1 MERAEIQFPHIFGH
15 FFFNGIITNIP
26 QLFRPGQTGNPISF
40 YTNALPKILN
50 RFQEEGH
57 NSALSSK
64 YSDCGDAFG
73 KIGKA
78 MGMNIC
84 GKALCL
90 YYDSEFKETD
100 ADFEA
105 CLPVRKGKSA
115 DTISV
120 RELAGGHCV
129 SLIHKGPYDTLSRK
143 L

>member
-1 MERAEIQFPHIFGH
+1 
-15 FFFNGIITNIP
+15 
-26 QLFRPGQTGNPISF
+26 
-40 YTNALPKILN
+40 
-50 RFQEEGH
+50 
-57 NSALSSK
+57 
-64 YSDCGDAFG
+64 
-73 KIGKA
+73 

-129 SLIHKGPYDTLSRK
+129 SLIHKGPYDTLSRSYEK
-143 L
+143 ITAFIKEKGFTVKQPSREVYLKGPGIIFKGKPENYLTEIQMMLEK